1 LIYHRC
7 HLREAWNF
15 KDVGIVIELDFKLFS
30 FFFLDVNTFESDYHA
45 LLKFVPEFLSYSDPE
60 TISISNLITDVDLL
74 PETAL
79 CQAQDFTNNIVII
92 MFKVEK

>member
-1 LIYHRC
+1 MINHRR
-7 HLREAWNF
+7 HLCEAWNF
-15 KDVGIVIELDFKLFS
+15 KDVGIVIKLDFEIFS

-45 LLKFVPEFLSYSDPE
+45 LLKFIPEFLFQSDPE

-79 CQAQDFTNNIVII
+79 YQAQDFTNNTVIL